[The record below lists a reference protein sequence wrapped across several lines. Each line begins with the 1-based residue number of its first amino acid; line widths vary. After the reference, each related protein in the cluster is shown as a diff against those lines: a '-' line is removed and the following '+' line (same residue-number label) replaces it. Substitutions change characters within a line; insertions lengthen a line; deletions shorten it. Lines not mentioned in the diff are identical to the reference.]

1 MDYWLSLAR
10 CPPPE
15 KREHFLCLW
24 RPKMTRA
31 NLLAQTWFP
40 WCAGM
45 VKGIYVHIQKP
56 PREVLSKGRTPGTD
70 DCLRWPVSHLCRD
83 LCQVLS
89 LSLMLVGGSSLAS
102 AVASLWSAEWLN
114 PPRDSLCKLSS
125 PSTASW
131 LTAGSRGR
139 LHGWHRCGTE
149 AGLQQRPSAAA
160 KLSSLRLLVISDHQ

>member
-10 CPPPE
+10 YPPPE

-24 RPKMTRA
+24 RPKMTHA

-114 PPRDSLCKLSS
+114 PPRDSLCSFPLYPQHPGLLQAAGVGSMDDTVAGQRLDFS
-125 PSTASW
+125 RDHLQLQNSAPSDS
-131 LTAGSRGR
+131 
-139 LHGWHRCGTE
+139 
-149 AGLQQRPSAAA
+149 
-160 KLSSLRLLVISDHQ
+160 VISDHQ